1 MTNIES
7 FYYLVSF
14 SLWMG
19 WNVCL
24 ALVAVRLGHLVQK
37 TKSSLVRILTLPFWL
52 LFLPNTLYMVTDV
65 IHVYGGG
72 FARLTTPFVL
82 LGIVVVATV
91 IALAVYTFYHAVIP
105 VMRGYV
111 RELLSM
117 PWAIRTMLFVFL
129 SALVGIAVTMG
140 RFQRTNSWFV
150 FTQPIKVIE
159 DLMYSLSHVDSM
171 YYAFIVTCS
180 TFVLINLFWNHL
192 RQLSTK
198 RG

>member
-1 MTNIES
+1 
-7 FYYLVSF
+7 
-14 SLWMG
+14 MG

-24 ALVAVRLGHLVQK
+24 ALVAVGLGHLVQR
-37 TKSSLVRILTLPFWL
+37 TKSSFLRILVLPFWL

-72 FARLTTPFVL
+72 FARLTTPFIL
-82 LGIVVVATV
+82 LGIVVVA
-91 IALAVYTFYHAVIP
+91 IIISLAVYTFYYAVSP
-105 VMRGYV
+105 VMRGYLKK
-111 RELLSM
+111 LLRQS
-117 PWAIRTMLFVFL
+117 WFIRSLIFVFI

-140 RFQRTNSWFV
+140 RFQRTNSWYV